1 MLVKL
6 CLSMQAIPAATTFE
20 KSENVGGRVRGPSP
34 LVFQWLD
41 FCLQPARASTFVND
55 VFVGASP
62 LVWSEKTGADDT
74 LENVVPGTGTTP
86 EGNNSKLVVNIDT
99 NIVQGMP
106 PDDVVAKSEFLEP
119 LTDKALTDYQWLLS
133 ETVETEGW
141 PSTFN
146 EFLKG
151 IAQSLMEWRHPNGSR
166 G

>member
-1 MLVKL
+1 MLILVTFHL
-6 CLSMQAIPAATTFE
+6 AMQAIPAATAFE

-41 FCLQPARASTFVND
+41 FCLQPARANTFVND

-62 LVWSEKTGADDT
+62 LAWSEKIGAET
-74 LENVVPGTGTTP
+74 LEK
-86 EGNNSKLVVNIDT
+86 SKSAVSMDT

-106 PDDVVAKSEFLEP
+106 PDDVIAKSEFLEP
-119 LTDKALTDYQWLLS
+119 LTEKALTDYQWLLS
-133 ETVETEGW
+133 EAVEVEGW

-151 IAQSLMEWRHPNGSR
+151 IALSLMEWRNPNGSR

>member
-1 MLVKL
+1 MLVTL
-6 CLSMQAIPAATTFE
+6 DLAIQAIPAATTFE
-20 KSENVGGRVRGPSP
+20 QSENVGGRVRGPSP

-41 FCLQPARASTFVND
+41 FCLQPARANTFVND

-62 LVWSEKTGADDT
+62 LAWSQKAGTETSET
-74 LENVVPGTGTTP
+74 LVPGTSATP
-86 EGNNSKLVVNIDT
+86 AGKTLNSVINIDT

-119 LTDKALTDYQWLLS
+119 LSDKALTDYQWLLS
-133 ETVETEGW
+133 EAVEVEGW

-151 IAQSLMEWRHPNGSR
+151 IALNLMDWRNPNGSR